1 MLNDTRVK
9 IVRRFRGGQP
19 PQKRWPCWFSTS
31 AGGGWRL
38 LELAALLSLSQ
49 QCAPSIAPATML
61 SVVKVESG
69 FNPLAI
75 NVNGA
80 ADPPPP
86 KDRSEAIRMAEGLI
100 RQGHSV
106 DLGLGQI
113 NSRNLGWL
121 GLSVAEA
128 FDPCRNLAAAAKVL
142 EQGFVGAARSAPQQ
156 QALRMAF
163 SAYNTGDYARGF
175 RNGYVAKVEAAAAG
189 LALDLDGASSP
200 TPRPSPAELAEE
212 ISAENLMEV
221 SATAANDKPTLD
233 VFARTAA
240 SAVHVFGR

>member
-1 MLNDTRVK
+1 
-9 IVRRFRGGQP
+9 
-19 PQKRWPCWFSTS
+19 
-31 AGGGWRL
+31 
-38 LELAALLSLSQ
+38 
-49 QCAPSIAPATML
+49 ML

-86 KDRSEAIRMAEGLI
+86 KDRSEAIRTAERLI

-121 GLSVAEA
+121 GLSIAEA

-142 EQGFVGAARSAPQQ
+142 EHGFVGAARSAPQQ

-163 SAYNTGDYARGF
+163 SAYNTGDYGRGF
-175 RNGYVAKVEAAAAG
+175 RNGYVAKVEAAAARLG
-189 LALDLDGASSP
+189 PELAGASAP

-212 ISAENLMEV
+212 IAAENFQEV
-221 SATAANDKPTLD
+221 SAPAAIEEATWD
-233 VFARTAA
+233 VFARART

>member
-1 MLNDTRVK
+1 MLE
-9 IVRRFRGGQP
+9 I
-19 PQKRWPCWFSTS
+19 
-31 AGGGWRL
+31 A
-38 LELAALLSLSQ
+38 AALLLAQ

-61 SVVKVESG
+61 SVIKVESG

-86 KDRSEAIRMAEGLI
+86 KDRAEAIRVAESLI

-121 GLSVAEA
+121 GLSAAEA

-142 EQGFVGAARSAPQQ
+142 EQGFVGAARSAPPQ

-175 RNGYVAKVEAAAAG
+175 RNGYVAKVEAAAAR
-189 LALDLDGASSP
+189 LAPDIHGPSTASL
-200 TPRPSPAELAEE
+200 RASPAELAEE
-212 ISAENLMEV
+212 VAAENLHGV
-221 SATAANDKPTLD
+221 TATPASDEPSWD
-233 VFARTAA
+233 VFARART